1 MRMRTVQ
8 RETQMTPEQRSALID
23 ILAKGEDISHEWS
36 RILFPPERREYELVY
51 SGKARDEEII
61 AETIAVPIQCVRT
74 FGTPDASSEAENLL
88 IFGDNLQTMKSLVE
102 MKKKGRFVNADGSK
116 GFKLVYIDPPF
127 ATKRDFAGTEGQKAY
142 RDRVVNSEFLE
153 FLRRRLILIRELL
166 ADDGVLFVHTDWKKG
181 HYIKILLDEVMGE
194 SRFRNEIVW
203 WYYNKMQGNI
213 KRFPSNHECIYFYS
227 KAADFAFSTQYLER
241 EETQRLLKRAWDP
254 ETNRLVNVRGENGKV
269 VYIETDDRRLDDV
282 WRLSMLQPAD
292 KTENLRYPTQ
302 KPETLLAPII
312 SACTTGGDYVLD
324 AFAGSGTTLA
334 VAEKL
339 GRKWVGIDVG
349 KLAIYTI
356 QKRLMKLREGIGN
369 EGKPLKPKPFALC
382 NAGLYD
388 FSKLRDLPWDAWRF
402 FALELFQCRDEKHR
416 IGGVQFDGYLRGAS
430 VLVFDHKSHPGA
442 RIDEQTL
449 QSIHDA
455 AGSKLGLRCFVI
467 APSLTFD
474 FQQDYIEIHDVRYY
488 ALRIP
493 YSIVQE
499 LHKKEFL
506 ALVQPVGAEEV
517 NATVEAVGFDF
528 IRTPDVTY
536 KISIGQHKGKREVH
550 LKVQRFQSEASLQSP
565 SRAGD
570 FATLAMVMIDPAFDD
585 KTDIVDVQHVIYGD
599 EIRSA
604 NNVVRFP
611 IPEQGRDVMV
621 VFVDIY
627 GNEAREVI
635 PAAKFADGNVKR
647 PAAGKRRNAAAESR

>member
-1 MRMRTVQ
+1 
-8 RETQMTPEQRSALID
+8 MTPEQRMALME
-23 ILAKGEDISHEWS
+23 LLGRGEEISPEWS
-36 RILFPPERREYELVY
+36 RVLFPPERKEYELVY
-51 SGKARDEEII
+51 AGKAREEEVI
-61 AETIAVPIQCVRT
+61 AETIAVPIQRVRT
-74 FGTPDASSEAENLL
+74 FGAPRPEEQAENLL
-88 IFGDNLQTMKSLVE
+88 IFGDNLQTMKALLE
-102 MKKKGRFVNADGSK
+102 EKKKGRFVNADGSH

-127 ATKRDFAGTEGQKAY
+127 ATKRDFSGTEGQKAY
-142 RDRVVNSEFLE
+142 QDRVVNSEFLE

-181 HYIKILLDEVMGE
+181 HYIKLLLDEIMGE

-227 KAADFAFSTQYLER
+227 KGPDFSFSPQYLER
-241 EETQRLLKRAWDP
+241 AETQRLLKRAWNP
-254 ETNRLVNVRGENGKV
+254 AKNRLVNVRGEDGKV
-269 VYIETDDRRLDDV
+269 LYIETDDRRLDDV

-312 SACTTGGDYVLD
+312 SSCTVEGDYVLD

-356 QKRLMKLREGIGN
+356 QKRFMKMREGIGN
-369 EGKPLKPKPFALC
+369 AGKPLQPKPFALC

-388 FSKLRDLPWDAWRF
+388 FSKLRDLPREAWRF
-402 FALELFQCRDEKHR
+402 FALALFQCRDEPHR
-416 IGGVQFDGYLRGAS
+416 LGGVQFDGYLRGAS
-430 VLVFDHKSHPGA
+430 VLIFDHLKHAGV
-442 RIDEQTL
+442 RIDEDTI

-455 AGSKLGLRCFVI
+455 AGSKLGSRCFIV

-474 FQQDYIEIHDVRYY
+474 FQQDYLEIGDVRYY

-499 LHKKEFL
+499 IHKREFL
-506 ALVQPVGAEEV
+506 ALAQPVGPDEV

-528 IRTPDVTY
+528 IRTPDVQY
-536 KISIGQHKGKREVH
+536 QLGVDHHEGELVAALKIE
-550 LKVQRFQSEASLQSP
+550 RFQSEAAVQSP
-565 SRAGD
+565 QRSGEL
-570 FATLAMVMIDPAFDD
+570 ATLAMVMLDPDFNKIADV
-585 KTDIVDVQHVIYGD
+585 VDVQHVIYGD
-599 EIRSA
+599 EIRSLG
-604 NNVVRFP
+604 NKVYFP
-611 IPEQGRDVMV
+611 LPDEGCDVMII
-621 VFVDIY
+621 FVDIF
-627 GNEAREVI
+627 GNEARELI
-635 PAAKFADGNVKR
+635 PAARFILAGGGQTRAKR
-647 PAAGKRRNAAAESR
+647 ASAAKRGRK